1 MSEKPECFI
10 HTMGGLG
17 NQLFQIAAAYAHC
30 KRNKLEFKLSSNVA
44 HDKHGTHWDSIFYKC
59 KKYFGEY
66 KDQPRWHEPAFHY
79 VPIPAGVTALGG
91 YFQSSKYFSD
101 CNENIRNLFVL
112 PYKMQ
117 QEIRAKYAT
126 ILDEPCAVLHIRR
139 GDYVWLPTF
148 HCILNED
155 YYRRAVALL
164 RDREPGAR
172 LLVFSDDLP
181 WARNLDFLSGA
192 TFVDEPDAASA
203 LYLMS
208 QFEHYVISNSSFSWW
223 AAWLGATAKT
233 VIAPD
238 RWFGPDGP
246 QDFQDIYEPSWLLC
260 PVTP

>member
-1 MSEKPECFI
+1 M

-30 KRNKLEFKLSSNVA
+30 KRNKMEFKLSSNVA
-44 HDKHGTHWDSIFYKC
+44 HDKHGTHWESILYKC

-66 KDQPRWHEPAFHY
+66 KEQPRWHEPAFHY
-79 VPIPAGVTALGG
+79 VPIPADATAVGG

-101 CNENIRNLFVL
+101 YADNVRNLFVL

-117 QEIRAKYAT
+117 QEIRAKYAAL
-126 ILDEPCAVLHIRR
+126 LDCSNNAVLHIRR
-139 GDYVWLPTF
+139 GDYVPLPTF

-164 RDREPGAR
+164 RERVPDAH

-181 WARNLDFLSGA
+181 WARGLDFLSGA
-192 TFVDEPDAASA
+192 TFVDEPNAATA

-208 QFEHYVISNSSFSWW
+208 QFEHYVLSNSSFSWW
-223 AAWLGATAKT
+223 SAWLGTTAKT

-238 RWFGPDGP
+238 RWFGPSGP
-246 QDFQDIYEPSWLLC
+246 QDVQDIYELSWIQC